1 MERSGSGGTRGRRGD
16 CRIMAETI
24 IYSEGGEELR
34 GLLERPERPNG
45 RAILVVH
52 EANGIGDNVKRRARM
67 LAELGYVAF
76 VPDLYG
82 GGLAYEGAEA
92 VERMDRLRGDAQAF
106 RSRVKAGLDRLL
118 QVGGAGPARVAAI
131 GYCFGGLA
139 VLELA
144 RSGADVAAV
153 VSFHG
158 LLRSDLSARR
168 DEVRARVLACTGA
181 KDPLVPLEDVTEF
194 QREMDAAGADWQLIV
209 YGKALHSFTN
219 PNVKGMGDP
228 RMDYDPSADRQSW
241 AAALAFLD
249 EAFAGA

>member
-1 MERSGSGGTRGRRGD
+1 
-16 CRIMAETI
+16 MAETI
-24 IYSEGGEELR
+24 IYSEGGTELH
-34 GLLERPERPNG
+34 GLLERPADPNG
-45 RAILVVH
+45 RAVLVVH
-52 EANGIGDNVKRRARM
+52 EINGIGKNVQRRAAM

-82 GGLAYEGAEA
+82 GGRAYEGAEA
-92 VERMDRLRGDAQAF
+92 ANRMNSLRGDTGAF
-106 RSRVKAGLDRLL
+106 RSRVRVGVDELVGIAGVTPD
-118 QVGGAGPARVAAI
+118 RVAAI

-144 RSGADVAAV
+144 RSGADIAAV

-158 LLRSDLSARR
+158 LLRSDAPARKG
-168 DEVRARVLACTGA
+168 EVKAAILACTGA
-181 KDPLVPLEDVTEF
+181 RDPLVPLEDVATF
-194 QREMDAAGADWQLIV
+194 QQEMDAAEADWQLIV

-241 AAALAFLD
+241 AAALMFLD
-249 EAFAGA
+249 EAFGAAER